1 MRGLR
6 IILPALL
13 CCLAFSQVRA
23 DQLVQ
28 SVQQALK
35 DQGFYYGE
43 ITGQKDADTSAAIR
57 RYQIRNGL
65 QVTGELNAETQ
76 KSLGLK
82 GTAPV
87 ARATPTVP
95 PAAVVRPQHTP
106 PPDLSDLRDN
116 APAAEE
122 EDPAYQPGSP
132 QAAPDY
138 PADPHAPNLGMR
150 GVFGGTPFETA
161 PPEAQRD
168 LIIGAQSLLA
178 RRGYY
183 RSEIDGVF
191 GPGMEFALRA
201 YQSRFGLEQT
211 GRLDMETLA
220 TLGLL
225 PGQPAPGVTAPV
237 RRVYRRVPSYVT
249 PGGERVYV
257 PR

>member
-1 MRGLR
+1 M
-6 IILPALL
+6 
-13 CCLAFSQVRA
+13 
-23 DQLVQ
+23 Q

-82 GTAPV
+82 GSSPV

-95 PAAVVRPQHTP
+95 PAPPPVQQRQAP
-106 PPDLSDLRDN
+106 PPDVSDLRDN
-116 APAAEE
+116 APAEE
-122 EDPAYQPGSP
+122 EELGDDQSPAPGVS
-132 QAAPDY
+132 PDY
-138 PADPHAPNLGMR
+138 PADPRGPNARTGGL
-150 GVFGGTPFETA
+150 FDGTPFEAA
-161 PPEAQRD
+161 PPEEQRG
-168 LIIGAQSLLA
+168 IIIEAQSLLA

-183 RSEIDGVF
+183 RSDIDGIF

-201 YQSRFGLEQT
+201 YQSRFGIEPS

-237 RRVYRRVPSYVT
+237 RRTFRRVPSYVT
-249 PGGERVYV
+249 PGGERVYI